1 MNLSL
6 MLFLFTM
13 IVGTTVSISSSEW
26 IIMWI
31 GLEVNLMSFI
41 PIMKT
46 SKSPYESE
54 ASMKYFIVQAMA
66 STLLMMAVLL
76 MEMNTQPMW
85 VIILMATLFL
95 KMGAAP
101 FHIWYPGVMQGLS
114 WENCI
119 ILMTWQKIAPMI
131 MISYLMVNTLMTSII
146 VTMCVIVGAVGTMNQ
161 TSLRK
166 LMAYSSISHL
176 GWLIM
181 SMLMSNYYWV
191 VYFTL
196 YSTVTIVTVT
206 IFWSMSTFHMS
217 QIMNKKMESKTK
229 IVLFSSI
236 LSLGGMPPFMGF
248 IPKWIMIQNMISSE
262 NYIMIMIMV
271 MSTLITLYAYL
282 RMSYSAFSLSNESL
296 YWQMPEFNK
305 SVMFLSMAVTLLGIP
320 IIGVVSMP

>member
-6 MLFLFTM
+6 MLFLCTM
-13 IVGTTVSISSSEW
+13 MVGTTMSISSSEW
-26 IIMWI
+26 IVMWI

-66 STLLMMAVLL
+66 STMLMMAVLL
-76 MEMNTQPMW
+76 LKMNDHPMW
-85 VIILMATLFL
+85 VVTLMTALFM

-101 FHIWYPGVMQGLS
+101 FHIWYPGVMQGIS
-114 WENCI
+114 WVNCI

-131 MISYLMVNTLMTSII
+131 MISYLMKNNLMTSII
-146 VTMCVIVGAVGTMNQ
+146 VAMCVIAGAMGTMNQ

-181 SMLMSNYYWV
+181 SMLMSNYYWML
-191 VYFTL
+191 YFML
-196 YSTVTIVTVT
+196 YSTMTIITV
-206 IFWSMSTFHMS
+206 IMFWNMSLFHLP

-236 LSLGGMPPFMGF
+236 LSLGGMPPFTGF
-248 IPKWIMIQNMISSE
+248 APKWVLIQNMINSE

-282 RMSYSAFSLSNESL
+282 RMTYSAFSLMNQSM
-296 YWQMPEFNK
+296 YWQMSDLNK
-305 SVMFLSMAVTLLGIP
+305 SMSFMMMATTLLGIP
-320 IIGVVSMP
+320 IIGLVSMP